1 MFLCGLLSIQLT
13 SGDGKYHI
21 KTLFFL
27 SDLLYNTVHTVHSSY
42 IYKHLAVIQ
51 LSLPYCYLSIY
62 LSIYYYLG
70 SARTQPC
77 LCLHVCTYSQR
88 EYMMLHRVKKSD
100 ALRLPAIIRY
110 HSLLFVPY
118 LCTVGTYLPRT

>member
-27 SDLLYNTVHTVHSSY
+27 SDVLYNTVHTVHSSY
-42 IYKHLAVIQ
+42 IHKHLAVIQ

-62 LSIYYYLG
+62 LLLSWLCPYPALSL
-70 SARTQPC
+70 SAC
-77 LCLHVCTYSQR
+77 MYIFSK
-88 EYMMLHRVKKSD
+88 RVYDAAQSKKK
-100 ALRLPAIIRY
+100 
-110 HSLLFVPY
+110 
-118 LCTVGTYLPRT
+118 